1 MKRLNKKEM
10 EKMTLEQR
18 KKYYDELRN
27 YYASLKPNKLEHKIH
42 EAVNPIIKIIA
53 RSLNGTNKNPN
64 KIEIFKNEWD
74 QNYYNGPVIYACNHT
89 NSHDMPFVI
98 EIARNQYYVYAGNEI
113 ENDINGMLFKL
124 NGVVFV
130 DRTSKEDKRKTF
142 EELLKLSCQ
151 GKDTLIFPE
160 ATWNVTPSKPMNN
173 IYGGVIETSIISGN
187 PIIPLVTEY
196 TDNKWYMYI
205 GKPIF
210 IYYGADIN
218 KAREYLRD
226 TMASMKWSIWES
238 FGQTKREEIS
248 SNYFEQYL
256 NKIYTEYPKLDPVFE
271 SQFVYKDYVTEEE
284 VFENIKK
291 LTK

>member
-1 MKRLNKKEM
+1 MERLSKKEI
-10 EKMTLEQR
+10 EKMNLEQKR
-18 KKYYDELRN
+18 KYYDELRE
-27 YYASLKPNKLEHKIH
+27 YYTGLKENKLAHKVHQIF
-42 EAVNPIIKIIA
+42 NPLIKVVA
-53 RSLNGTNKNPN
+53 KNLNGTNKDPN
-64 KIEIFKNEWD
+64 KIVIFKNEWN
-74 QNYYNGPVIYACNHT
+74 QNNYNGPVIYACNHT

-98 EIARNQYYVYAGNEI
+98 EVARNQYYVYAGNEI
-113 ENDINGMLFKL
+113 ENDINGALFKL

-130 DRTSKEDKRKTF
+130 DRTSKEDKRKSF
-142 EELLKLSCQ
+142 DELLKLSCQ

-160 ATWNVTPSKPMNN
+160 ATWNVTPSNPMNN
-173 IYGGVIETSIISGN
+173 IYSGVIETSIISGN
-187 PIIPLVTEY
+187 PIVPLVTEY

-218 KAREYLRD
+218 QAREYLRD
-226 TMASMKWSIWES
+226 TMATMKWTIWES
-238 FGQTKREEIS
+238 FGQIKREEIPA
-248 SNYFEQYL
+248 NYYEEYL
-256 NKIYTEYPKLDPVFE
+256 NKIYTEYPKLDPEFE

>member
-130 DRTSKEDKRKTF
+130 DRTSKEDKRKSF

-160 ATWNVTPSKPMNN
+160 ATWNVTPSNPMNN

>member
-130 DRTSKEDKRKTF
+130 DRTSKEDKRKSF

>member
-10 EKMTLEQR
+10 EKVTLEQR

-130 DRTSKEDKRKTF
+130 DRTSKEDKRKSF

>member
-1 MKRLNKKEM
+1 MERLSKKEI
-10 EKMTLEQR
+10 ENLSLDQK
-18 KKYYDELRN
+18 KKYYNDLKN
-27 YYASLKPNKLEHKIH
+27 YYANLKDNKLEHKLH
-42 EAVNPIIKIIA
+42 QAVNPLIKVIA
-53 RSLNGTNKNPN
+53 KSLNGTSKNPA

-74 QNYYNGPVIYACNHT
+74 QNEYNGPVIYACNHT

-98 EIARNQYYVYAGNEI
+98 EVARNQYYVYAGNEI

-130 DRTSKEDKRKTF
+130 DRTSKEDRKTSF
-142 EELLKLSCQ
+142 EKFVKLCCQ
-151 GKDTLIFPE
+151 NKDTLIFPE
-160 ATWNVTPSKPMNN
+160 ATWNVTPNKPMNN
-173 IYGGVIETSIISGN
+173 IYSGVIEAAIISGN

-196 TDNKWYMYI
+196 TDSKWYMYI

-210 IYYGADIN
+210 ITYAIDIDQ
-218 KAREYLRD
+218 AREYLRD

-238 FGQTKREEIS
+238 FTQAKREEIP

-271 SQFVYKDYVTEEE
+271 SKFVYKDYVTEEE
-284 VFENIKK
+284 VFENVKK